1 MQKYNFSKTIEKSHL
16 KTQFER
22 NYAKKNKFSSSQITQ
37 PVWLLN
43 VWKISS
49 PINRTMWKKWTVI
62 ITNWKLLLSLF
73 HWKYTSMHL
82 YLRRVWFGVYVDM
95 HKRRER
101 KKCCICC
108 CYSSFIHNHN
118 RKKLHNVKS
127 LRHFPW
133 VQFWKWNRK
142 NFS

>member
-1 MQKYNFSKTIEKSHL
+1 MQ
-16 KTQFER
+16 
-22 NYAKKNKFSSSQITQ
+22 KNKFSSSQITQ
-37 PVWLLN
+37 PVWLPN

-82 YLRRVWFGVYVDM
+82 YLRRVRFGVYVDM

-118 RKKLHNVKS
+118 RKNCTMLNHCVISREYNFENGIERIFHNFYS
-127 LRHFPW
+127 MRL
-133 VQFWKWNRK
+133 
-142 NFS
+142 FSCMNTHKMFGLTE